1 MSGMTRDGPTCPAS
15 VGAVVRVARSAGRR
29 RPWTPPSASAS
40 ASPDPDPDPDPD
52 PERPAPACA
61 GRATVAT
68 VSAAAG
74 TAHVLWEPRV
84 PRPVPAGWVE
94 GEVGGEVGVRRRGAP
109 TPRLPGREFL
119 VAPLLGGRG
128 GRIADVMEE
137 EEEEEVPLRSLSAL
151 DPYEVD
157 LARLR
162 SAGAETG
169 LASAPAPASAEAWK
183 ARGDALL
190 RLGDCVAAIEAYEAS
205 LRAGGG
211 ARPELGGTVV
221 VERGGRPTLAEV
233 DCLEAEEGEGG
244 KAGAGAGAGAG
255 PGGTAD
261 VTLVEGAEDGQE
273 ATVGLGEVLLCLP
286 GGGAAAVGLQERV
299 LLNLARCLLRIAD
312 PAEDPA
318 GVPPPPSSLR
328 AGHLPEGRRPGL
340 LPGPGMREAPGRD
353 RRLRRRL
360 RRRRR
365 RRRRWRWQRRG
376 RPNHRGEGAPDP
388 LGGLPR
394 PRPAEARLRG
404 RQARPRPPPP
414 GERGGG
420 TAAGEGPAGGPAEEE
435 DGPAARQGRLR
446 LGEGR
451 DRGRGGGGDGGGG
464 GGGRGLGSTPI
475 ADGIPLCVGRV
486 PAPPRLPLCVRHR
499 SRRGLDGRPR
509 RPDRARAHNFRVGCG
524 SLAALAG
531 SALTRSARV
540 H

>member
-137 EEEEEVPLRSLSAL
+137 EEEEEEEEEVPLRSLSAL
-151 DPYEVD
+151 EPYEVD

-211 ARPELGGTVV
+211 GEARAGRDRGGGEGGEAHSGRGGLPRGGGGGGRQSRSRSRSWSWTGGH
-221 VERGGRPTLAEV
+221 RRRDPGGGGGGRP
-233 DCLEAEEGEGG
+233 GG
-244 KAGAGAGAGAG
+244 DRGAGGG
-255 PGGTAD
+255 PA
-261 VTLVEGAEDGQE
+261 
-273 ATVGLGEVLLCLP
+273 LP
-286 GGGAAAVGLQERV
+286 SGGG
-299 LLNLARCLLRIAD
+299 
-312 PAEDPA
+312 
-318 GVPPPPSSLR
+318 
-328 AGHLPEGRRPGL
+328 GRRRSACRSASCSTWRGACSGSPIPPRIRPGC
-340 LPGPGMREAPGRD
+340 
-353 RRLRRRL
+353 

-365 RRRRWRWQRRG
+365 PSGRATCRRAAVLGCSLALACG
-376 RPNHRGEGAPDP
+376 RHRAAI
-388 LGGLPR
+388 GGSD
-394 PRPAEARLRG
+394 
-404 RQARPRPPPP
+404 
-414 GERGGG
+414 
-420 TAAGEGPAGGPAEEE
+420 AGS
-435 DGPAARQGRLR
+435 DG
-446 LGEGR
+446 
-451 DRGRGGGGDGGGG
+451 DGGGDGGGG
-464 GGGRGLGSTPI
+464 GNAGDAPTTEEKARLIRSAAYLALGRLRHASADARHVLARLRPGSAGAERQLARVRREARRRKRTDRRLARDVCGWVKAVTEGGAEAGTEAEGVAVEGS
-475 ADGIPLCVGRV
+475 
-486 PAPPRLPLCVRHR
+486 VRRR
-499 SRRGLDGRPR
+499 SRTASRFALVASPLLLAFLFACAIAAVAAWTAARDVLTAPGLTI
-509 RPDRARAHNFRVGCG
+509 
-524 SLAALAG
+524 SE
-531 SALTRSARV
+531 
-540 H
+540 

>member
-29 RPWTPPSASAS
+29 RPWTPPSASASAS

-286 GGGAAAVGLQERV
+286 GGGGGGGRPAGARPAQPGAVPAPDRRSRRGSGRGAAAAV
-299 LLNLARCLLRIAD
+299 
-312 PAEDPA
+312 
-318 GVPPPPSSLR
+318 VPP
-328 AGHLPEGRRPGL
+328 G
-340 LPGPGMREAPGRD
+340 GP
-353 RRLRRRL
+353 
-360 RRRRR
+360 
-365 RRRRWRWQRRG
+365 
-376 RPNHRGEGAPDP
+376 
-388 LGGLPR
+388 
-394 PRPAEARLRG
+394 
-404 RQARPRPPPP
+404 
-414 GERGGG
+414 
-420 TAAGEGPAGGPAEEE
+420 PAGGPPSWAAPWPWHAGGT
-435 DGPAARQGRLR
+435 GPRSAAP
-446 LGEGR
+446 
-451 DRGRGGGGDGGGG
+451 
-464 GGGRGLGSTPI
+464 T
-475 ADGIPLCVGRV
+475 
-486 PAPPRLPLCVRHR
+486 PAPTATAAATAVAVATPGTPQP
-499 SRRGLDGRPR
+499 PR
-509 RPDRARAHNFRVGCG
+509 RRRA
-524 SLAALAG
+524 
-531 SALTRSARV
+531 
-540 H
+540 

>member
-1 MSGMTRDGPTCPAS
+1 M
-15 VGAVVRVARSAGRR
+15 
-29 RPWTPPSASAS
+29 
-40 ASPDPDPDPDPD
+40 
-52 PERPAPACA
+52 
-61 GRATVAT
+61 
-68 VSAAAG
+68 
-74 TAHVLWEPRV
+74 

-151 DPYEVD
+151 EPYEVD

-286 GGGAAAVGLQERV
+286 GGGGGGGRPAGARPAQPGAVPAPDRRSRRGSGRGAAAAV
-299 LLNLARCLLRIAD
+299 
-312 PAEDPA
+312 
-318 GVPPPPSSLR
+318 VPPG
-328 AGHLPEGRRPGL
+328 GHLPEGRRPGL

>member
-151 DPYEVD
+151 EPYEVD

-205 LRAGGG
+205 LRAVGG

-328 AGHLPEGRRPGL
+328 AATCRRAAVLGCSLALACGR
-340 LPGPGMREAPGRD
+340 
-353 RRLRRRL
+353 
-360 RRRRR
+360 
-365 RRRRWRWQRRG
+365 
-376 RPNHRGEGAPDP
+376 HRAAI
-388 LGGLPR
+388 GGSD
-394 PRPAEARLRG
+394 
-404 RQARPRPPPP
+404 
-414 GERGGG
+414 
-420 TAAGEGPAGGPAEEE
+420 AGS
-435 DGPAARQGRLR
+435 DG
-446 LGEGR
+446 
-451 DRGRGGGGDGGGG
+451 DGGGDGGGG
-464 GGGRGLGSTPI
+464 GNAGDAPTTEEKARLIRSAAYLALGRLRHASADARHVLARLRPGSAGAERQLARVRREARRRKRTDRRLARDVCGWVKAVTEGGAEAGTEAEGVAVEGS
-475 ADGIPLCVGRV
+475 
-486 PAPPRLPLCVRHR
+486 VRRR
-499 SRRGLDGRPR
+499 SRTASRFALVASPLLLAFLFACAIAAVAAWTAARDVLTAPGLTI
-509 RPDRARAHNFRVGCG
+509 
-524 SLAALAG
+524 SE
-531 SALTRSARV
+531 
-540 H
+540 